1 MFESP
6 AAALALLLGLIAI
19 GLNLAVGLN
28 LVRFLTT
35 VAIVVFSIYQIHCA
49 DVGDCEV
56 LAYVYC
62 AIPLALVIYFIYSF
76 FNPEKA
82 KKKKEKNKKN

>member
-28 LVRFLTT
+28 LVRFLST
-35 VAIVVFSIYQIHCA
+35 VAIVVFSTIKMLLKECLH
-49 DVGDCEV
+49 
-56 LAYVYC
+56 
-62 AIPLALVIYFIYSF
+62 AL
-76 FNPEKA
+76 EKWW
-82 KKKKEKNKKN
+82 KELSLFEQEEILYPQWQG

>member
-28 LVRFLTT
+28 LRRFLTT
-35 VAIVVFSIYQIHCA
+35 VAIVVFSVYQIHCA

-56 LAYVYC
+56 LAFVYC
-62 AIPLALVIYFIYSF
+62 AIPLALVVYFCYLF
-76 FNPEKA
+76 FNPENA
-82 KKKKEKNKKN
+82 KKNKEKKN

>member
-35 VAIVVFSIYQIHCA
+35 VAIVVFSIYQIHC
-49 DVGDCEV
+49 DPIRWYRCGLLD
-56 LAYVYC
+56 
-62 AIPLALVIYFIYSF
+62 
-76 FNPEKA
+76 EK
-82 KKKKEKNKKN
+82 

>member
-19 GLNLAVGLN
+19 GLNLSVGLEMG
-28 LVRFLTT
+28 RFLATI
-35 VAIVVFSIYQIHCA
+35 AIVVFSIYQIHCA

-56 LAYVYC
+56 LAFVYC
-62 AIPLALVIYFIYSF
+62 AIPLALVVYFSYLF

-82 KKKKEKNKKN
+82 KKNKEKKN